1 MIRMSLENLETSKL
15 ETMDSPGTY
24 LRDAIGKPEA
34 TVKIS
39 SHHSVATEVQLTVRG
54 RAHRQV

>member
-1 MIRMSLENLETSKL
+1 MSLENLETSKL
-15 ETMDSPGTY
+15 ETMNSPGTY

-34 TVKIS
+34 TVKVS